1 MTISKI
7 LGLTNPCPHC
17 DAQISRAKKLKNLL
31 FCPACGGSLLPK
43 LETPNDPNTTQKTF
57 LWYFL
62 ASLGFALWHTT
73 EYQGWEIGRY
83 IEPVFWL
90 FIMCCVG
97 WIVFELLT
105 GRLYRNGAATGNW
118 IGGVDRLEVVQKD
131 ICPAYGTPRT
141 NIPASG
147 VTPCPHCQSQRVSDR
162 YWYKRNMAQAGK
174 VIDSEINQIEDDF
187 FLGCL
192 ACGSAFE
199 FQKKDSNREQGKS
212 LLANFLMAVVLV
224 TCLVLALWL
233 FSVGRQQI
241 GWVSQF
247 SYFWLSGAGWFAV
260 ALFSR
265 RSSDQQLNVD
275 QRARFL
281 KRLTPDHD
289 HRLSH

>member
-1 MTISKI
+1 MKISKI
-7 LGLTNPCPHC
+7 LGLTSSCPHC

-43 LETPNDPNTTQKTF
+43 SETPNDPNATQKTF

-62 ASLGFALWHTT
+62 ASVGFALWHTT
-73 EYQGWEIGRY
+73 EHQGWEIGRY

-97 WIVFELLT
+97 WIVFALLT
-105 GRLYRNGAATGNW
+105 DRLYRNGAATGNW

-174 VIDSEINQIEDDF
+174 VIDSEINQIEDDI

-199 FQKKDSNREQGKS
+199 FQSKVFNNEQGKS
-212 LLANFLMAVVLV
+212 FFQDFFTAIVFIAYFIFLILLFFWGKQQAGWISQFFYFWLSCAGWF
-224 TCLVLALWL
+224 ALWL
-233 FSVGRQQI
+233 FPK
-241 GWVSQF
+241 
-247 SYFWLSGAGWFAV
+247 L
-260 ALFSR
+260 
-265 RSSDQQLNVD
+265 SSDQQPNVD

-281 KRLTPDHD
+281 KRLMPDHD
-289 HRLSH
+289 HQLSQ